1 MTPVSDS
8 FTERNIIQ
16 LNVLSISLAWF
27 QKNATKLY
35 ELKWTSKA
43 SHTCTSDI
51 FLFNLDPH
59 PSEYDLS
66 DFYNITINFL
76 IIQSGIV
83 YKSLS
88 SVSYDAELLDV
99 TGHLKDLPLIP
110 MP

>member
-1 MTPVSDS
+1 MS
-8 FTERNIIQ
+8 N
-16 LNVLSISLAWF
+16 LNSTCLRVFPIGTAISC
-27 QKNATKLY
+27 
-35 ELKWTSKA
+35 
-43 SHTCTSDI
+43 HTCTSDI

-59 PSEYDLS
+59 PSEYNLS

-110 MP
+110 MPKQLRSSE